1 MPRIGWVDGIGYCAS
16 LLVFCSFYMK
26 TMIPLRAVAI
36 ASNIVFMTYGLAG
49 GLYPVFVLHV
59 VLFPLN
65 CLRLHQMRRLIRKVR
80 EAARGDVS
88 TEWLIPLL
96 TRHRHA
102 KGEILFRMGDPATSM
117 HLILAGS
124 VRLVEIGVVLGP
136 SMLVGEI
143 GVFAPDS
150 RRTGTA
156 LCETDVEIGSIS
168 DDKVLQLYY
177 QNPAFGF
184 YLFRL
189 VVQRMLDNEQR
200 RLAQGGVAPS

>member
-1 MPRIGWVDGIGYCAS
+1 MARIGWVDGIGYCAS

-49 GLYPVFVLHV
+49 GLYPVFILHV

-96 TRHRHA
+96 TRHRLG
-102 KGEILFRMGDPATSM
+102 KGEILFRVGDPASSM

-189 VVQRMLDNEQR
+189 VVQRMLENERR
-200 RLAQGGVAPS
+200 RLAQGVAAPS